1 MSKENPTPQERYAK
15 KYRKQYK
22 FDCITTTEQD
32 IIQKMESV
40 PNKARYVKNLIRKD
54 IYENETEQKK

>member
-54 IYENETEQKK
+54 IYEDKEQEKK